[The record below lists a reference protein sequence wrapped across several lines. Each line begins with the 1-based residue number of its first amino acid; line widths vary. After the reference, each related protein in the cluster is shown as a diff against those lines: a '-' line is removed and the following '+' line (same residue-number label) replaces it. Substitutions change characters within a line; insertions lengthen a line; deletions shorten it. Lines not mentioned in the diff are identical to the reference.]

1 VCSKETRWVPKS
13 YKSEGNHDVGMFN
26 CISHATS
33 TYSIP
38 HVTCLYNLTTSDL
51 QVRTEMLDK
60 YLMLMWYWHD
70 NKAGQCL
77 QVPGICGICG
87 SCACGTGIPTMWD
100 NAYRFLVCEGGVK
113 INLHATWLALARTIY
128 IRCIHALFLQGFLQI
143 YGHIRRICT
152 VPANPKHGWYYIS
165 LHKKCIVGFHL
176 RKEV

>member
-1 VCSKETRWVPKS
+1 MPKS

-87 SCACGTGIPTMWD
+87 IYGIVCTRTPPYSPLFCYNRRVTSHDRGGISCAPCFPWNISIP
-100 NAYRFLVCEGGVK
+100 CIGS
-113 INLHATWLALARTIY
+113 LAFRVLE
-128 IRCIHALFLQGFLQI
+128 H
-143 YGHIRRICT
+143 
-152 VPANPKHGWYYIS
+152 
-165 LHKKCIVGFHL
+165 
-176 RKEV
+176 